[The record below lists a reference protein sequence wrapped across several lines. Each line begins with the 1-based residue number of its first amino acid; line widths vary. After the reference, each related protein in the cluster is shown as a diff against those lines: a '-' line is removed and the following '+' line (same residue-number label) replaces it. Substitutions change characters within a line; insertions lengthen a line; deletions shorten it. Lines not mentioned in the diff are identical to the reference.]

1 MSTLKVTNIQDTS
14 GGNNSTSSEIFE
26 GRCKAWLQLDA
37 NSSSLSIENDYNV
50 NSVSYTASGK
60 YVVNFSNALSG
71 STYSVVTSA
80 SRASGNAYDGIC
92 WPNVQSRSTS
102 NMTIWTTYTNNNFSA
117 NASFNDLTPI
127 LGVVVFD

>member
-14 GGNNSTSSEIFE
+14 GGNNSTSEEIFE

-37 NSSSLSIENDYNV
+37 NSSSPSIQNDFNI
-50 NSVSYTASGK
+50 NSVSYTNTGR

-71 STYSVVTSA
+71 GTYCVVTSA
-80 SRASGNAYDGIC
+80 SRANGDSLDGVA
-92 WPNVQSRSTS
+92 WPTVNTRTS
-102 NMTIWTTYTNNNFSA
+102 SSFNLQVTYTNNNFSSSSSY
-117 NASFNDLTPI
+117 NNLTPI